1 MNVKRIYETVK
12 YMTPRQ
18 WEYRLL
24 YTARNNLLK
33 RKPSKKTPPETI
45 RRLPMN
51 YSNQVQMADFQ
62 EADELLLNKIPS
74 ISGRVEMFQSNIDWD
89 MKNEKY
95 RLICFRV
102 NSFRYLFTL
111 SNAFKQLSNRKY
123 IDKGF
128 ELIDNWIANNC
139 SFISGDKWNPYVI
152 ADRLM
157 NWIGFISEY
166 CDDIKIKHYAKYV
179 YSQAIELM
187 KSIEYQ
193 LGANHLLSEGHALIA
208 AGAFLNNDKMYQYGK
223 KILKKEFHIQFLEDG
238 GHYERSVSYHVESL
252 QQYFEA
258 IWIMNCLGDCEAR
271 SFSSMIRKSYKFLN
285 NMIGVNG
292 EIPLFNDSA
301 IDYPFYDAR
310 DFLATAEY
318 LYKTTP
324 TNAYPGDYKVS
335 WNMDNFEKLDC
346 NWNINELSEATGFLH
361 HRFQLGDNKYSVFFD
376 VGDNGPDSNLGH
388 THADSLSILLSC
400 SNRGILVDSGVFTYQ
415 NGELRNQ
422 CRSTK
427 AHNTLEIDDTDNA
440 EVWSAFRVGKRGH
453 SKVDYY
459 ENCKGMMK
467 IRASSDGYT
476 NILKEPANHIRE
488 LIVDD
493 QRGILIVNDSLEC
506 NNSHKVTIRYHISPD
521 CTVQKLDDYTCLIN
535 NKYVMHISERIKIN
549 NCRVAS
555 KFGIVEES
563 YCVESTFFTKETKQ
577 ITTTIQIMEEMK
589 ND

>member
-1 MNVKRIYETVK
+1 
-12 YMTPRQ
+12 MTPRQ

-24 YTARNNLLK
+24 YTARNKLLK
-33 RKPSKKTPPETI
+33 RKPSKKIRHETI
-45 RRLPMN
+45 RRLSMN
-51 YSNQVQMADFQ
+51 YSNQVQMDDFQ
-62 EADELLLNKIPS
+62 EADGLLLNKIPS
-74 ISGRVEMFQSNIDWD
+74 ISGRVEFFQSNIDWD
-89 MKNEKY
+89 MKDEEY
-95 RLICFRV
+95 RLVCFRV
-102 NSFRYLFTL
+102 NSFRYLLTL
-111 SNAFKQLSNRKY
+111 SNAFKQSGNRKY
-123 IDKGF
+123 VDRGF
-128 ELIDNWIANNC
+128 ELIDNWIANNF
-139 SFISGDKWNPYVI
+139 SLISGDKWSPYVI

-157 NWIGFISEY
+157 NWIGFVSEY
-166 CDDIKIKHYAKYV
+166 CDDTKIKHYAKHIYP
-179 YSQAIELM
+179 QAIELM

-193 LGANHLLSEGHALIA
+193 LGANHLLSEGRALIA

-223 KILKKEFHIQFLEDG
+223 KILQKEFDVQFLNDG

-258 IWIMNCLGDCEAR
+258 IWIMNYLGDSAAQSFAMMIKEA
-271 SFSSMIRKSYKFLN
+271 YKFLN

-310 DFLATAEY
+310 DFLATTEY

-346 NWNINELSEATGFLH
+346 NWNINELSESTGFLH
-361 HRFQLGDNKYSVFFD
+361 HRFQFGDNKYSVYFD

-400 SNRGILVDSGVFTYQ
+400 SNKRILVDSGAFTYQ

-440 EVWSAFRVGKRGH
+440 EVWSAFRVGRRGH

-459 ENCKGMMK
+459 ENCKGTMK
-467 IRASSDGYT
+467 IRASSNGYT

-506 NNSHKVTIRYHISPD
+506 NNSHKVTIRYHIGPD
-521 CTVQKLDDYTCLIN
+521 CSVQKLDEYTCLID
-535 NKYVMHISERIKIN
+535 NKYVMKISERIEITK
-549 NCRVAS
+549 CTVAS
-555 KFGIVEES
+555 KFGILEETS
-563 YCVESTFFTKETKQ
+563 CVESTFSTKDRKQ
-577 ITTTIQIMEEMK
+577 IITKIQIMEKKK